1 MLFKTEDSLHQN
13 SSQQEHL
20 YYLLLQTLLHL
31 FRATRLHLFRATMES
46 DLSLNLD
53 SSTAFLCYKSICAVS
68 FTVNSVASLLHEE
81 NL

>member
-20 YYLLLQTLLHL
+20 YYLLLQTL
-31 FRATRLHLFRATMES
+31 LHLFRATMES

-68 FTVNSVASLLHEE
+68 FTVNSVASLLCTKRIFDCR
-81 NL
+81 